1 MAEQYPFLSN
11 DWMDAAKRIRDEMPH
26 PEVPSVGL
34 MKMNLVVTASPFE
47 AGDIKAHVDT
57 SDGEIIVEHGHLD
70 GPDLT
75 VTVEYD
81 VAKALF
87 VDLDVTAAMQAF
99 MAGKVKVQGDITKL
113 MALGAPGAAA
123 EPDENAVAIA
133 KAIRDIHRVLDPNLR
148 RLGEPLPVGRDGC
161 GVRSRRPPPRPG
173 PRHSPRSRRWRS
185 CARRE
190 RPRRWPAR

>member
-47 AGDIKAHVDT
+47 GGDIKAHVDT

-113 MALGAPGAAA
+113 MALGAPGAA
-123 EPDENAVAIA
+123 
-133 KAIRDIHRVLDPNLR
+133 
-148 RLGEPLPVGRDGC
+148 GR
-161 GVRSRRPPPRPG
+161 
-173 PRHSPRSRRWRS
+173 
-185 CARRE
+185 ARRE
-190 RPRRWPAR
+190 GRGHRQGHPRHHRVVAPAPTCADAPELPRAVVGGSGGAAAGSAWRVRRTKPAATAAARATPQPT